1 MSRRVAI
8 TGYGGVTGLGSDW
21 ETIEAN
27 LLAGRN
33 CVQKMPEWDLFANM
47 NTRLAA
53 PVSSFVVPE
62 SWPRKNTRSMGR
74 VALLS
79 VRASELALQSA
90 GLLGE
95 ANIKDGRMGVAYGS
109 SFGSMEPIRLCG
121 NALQTGSIKGIT
133 STSYLQAMG
142 HTTPV
147 NIALHFELKGRIIP
161 TSSACSS
168 ASHAI
173 GYSFEAIRSGRQA
186 LMLAGGGEELT
197 PAHALIFDTLFAT
210 STRNDTP
217 AVTPSPFDRARDG
230 LVVGEG
236 ACTLVLEDFEH
247 ALARGAPILAE
258 IIGYGSNSDGAHATQ
273 PTAATMAVCIR
284 QSLKDA
290 GLAPSDIPYVSAH
303 GTGTDRGDIAES
315 QATND
320 VFGEKAAISSMK
332 SYLGHTL
339 GACGSI
345 EAWWAIEMMRR
356 GWFAPTLN
364 LREPDPACS
373 PLDHIIGEP
382 RHIETEHVLSNNF
395 AFGGINTSLVFRR
408 HRS

>member
-1 MSRRVAI
+1 MSRRVVI
-8 TGYGGVTGLGSDW
+8 TGYGGVTGLGSNWD
-21 ETIEAN
+21 TIESN

-33 CVQKMPEWDLFANM
+33 CVRRMPEWDLFENM

-53 PVSSFVVPE
+53 PVADFAVPE

-90 GLLGE
+90 GLLGD
-95 ANIKDGRMGVAYGS
+95 ASIKDGRMGVAYGS

-121 NALQTGSIKGIT
+121 TALQTGSIKGIT

-173 GYSFEAIRSGRQA
+173 GYSFEAIRGGRQA

-217 AVTPSPFDRARDG
+217 RVTPSPFDKARDG

-236 ACTLVLEDFEH
+236 ACTLVLEDLEH
-247 ALARGAPILAE
+247 AKARGATILAE

-273 PTAATMAVCIR
+273 PTASTMAACVR
-284 QSLKDA
+284 QALVDA
-290 GLAPSDIPYVSAH
+290 GLAASDIPYVSAH

-315 QATND
+315 QATHA

-332 SYLGHTL
+332 SYVGHTL

-364 LREPDPACS
+364 LREPDPACA

-382 RHIETEHVLSNNF
+382 RRIETEHVLSNNF

-408 HRS
+408 HRG